1 MTAPSLPA
9 GWQWHFNPGSGRWAF
24 KHSATEYQQIHF
36 PLAGDEACQVPNSQV
51 NDIDSHLAKVIAG
64 GQTVPPASM
73 SPQTGA
79 EMDVAM
85 ATASF
90 ASISMSTQPSLS
102 HSNPGPA
109 IKRKPIQIKGPASS
123 PVPVSSLTSVR
134 NLSAS
139 HSPVHGHAIAITS
152 PSQGSGFGET
162 ASSITATAP
171 RELPQHESPHWTSP
185 ISPSSQALRS
195 PSMPGQASPA
205 SPTALDPFQP
215 RAQQYF
221 HPHVVR
227 QASMPVN
234 NTATNP
240 DPQQQLMPLLH
251 PTQSAPEPPRPSM
264 VSAASA
270 PQITQAYDEQH
281 TNRTSKTSKMRKMS
295 NGVNSWVKKHPVIA
309 TSVAISGA
317 VVVEAAG
324 LAVGV
329 DAVKDAA
336 LINRGVN
343 KFQARRKASQVTQ
356 KQPDTIAEQAQS
368 TPQQDQDRAPPLPR
382 RPQASSGTAHAT
394 PGGAPY
400 TAPSTSSFSHNTNA
414 HQAGQGV
421 DVAGKI
427 FNIVGHIATGHT
439 HTHQAHQNF
448 ASGTQQQGLQ
458 QQDFQQQAA
467 FQQQQSNQ
475 QQAALQ
481 QQQAYQQQLY
491 QQQLLYQQQ
500 TYANGQNPVYLQ
512 QQCPRYQQQ
521 YPVYQQLPPQ
531 YYQQPPVYQDNSIN
545 MMDTSGVDPMTMMAL
560 SDPGLVDPT
569 ATQQVNV
576 NVQNVSVDSQQTTV
590 DSTQDVVDSSQL
602 GNASLPTTPDGLL
615 DSGAYVNPPLTPPLS
630 SADGT
635 GDWGNVDYGNDGGDG
650 DGGCDN
656 DEDDDD
662 Y

>member
-382 RPQASSGTAHAT
+382 RPQASSGSSELRFRNTAAR
-394 PGGAPY
+394 PPA
-400 TAPSTSSFSHNTNA
+400 
-414 HQAGQGV
+414 AG
-421 DVAGKI
+421 
-427 FNIVGHIATGHT
+427 
-439 HTHQAHQNF
+439 
-448 ASGTQQQGLQ
+448 L
-458 QQDFQQQAA
+458 QQQAA

-512 QQCPRYQQQ
+512 QQCPGYQQQ